1 MKKHWLYIILFLFT
15 NLSAQEPNGDLL
27 SLDRLGQSDVKIHPT
42 SEFDQR
48 VLSASRTLQSVD
60 ELPFTI
66 YVVTRE
72 EIFKNNH
79 TTLVDVLKTVPGIR
93 VSQPGSALEGET
105 FVMRG
110 LLGNGYTKILVNDLP
125 VKPFVVSGMPIG
137 AQLPIKEAERI
148 EIIFGPGASIYGA
161 DASAGVINII
171 TSQTERPIYAQADLG
186 IGSNQYNHLS
196 VMFGG
201 KVGQGKRILK
211 FAVYGSTTEFDT
223 WNIDYDQGAL
233 YDPFRYREDPRDTNY
248 LVNPNY
254 TGTINRAVI
263 NDLPHLS
270 KSLGVHLKY
279 RAFNLSF
286 SKMYRRDHSA
296 LGLNPLAVSY
306 ADPSTFTGETINT
319 FNIGFSK
326 KKPKWGMN
334 TNINYIGYQMDNNS
348 STIYVNNSLSRV
360 LKFYVNTIFSQ
371 ASGLRDSVNNANF
384 NTFFSGRRYQYAAS
398 SDIRLEQLVNIRPVK
413 NLEIIMGLNLA
424 GAFYQPQINFLDNP
438 NTINRVIRTETG
450 EVFIGGPV
458 FVDNNFSGSLGL
470 FTQLYLTLE
479 KLNIIAGIRYDSFSN
494 FGKTVNPR
502 IAMLY
507 KVSPRLS
514 AYGSLATAFRAPSPF
529 YGANTYLVQTTDFTN
544 FITNPLSVLPEKTR
558 SADLGLRF
566 RVNKKIKADFNF
578 FVSRTNNFISPFAR
592 LDFSDPQDFKA
603 LIGYSNDSFSET
615 LLYGTQINVKLID
628 LWPARDLS
636 IEASFNLSR
645 GREILPF
652 NGGRLES
659 VRMQPPVSGQL
670 LTSIRLIRR
679 FYVHLNGFFAEAWNN
694 RNYTDGIDQQRTSQG
709 YFNMDFMGRLQL
721 TGSFNAF
728 MKINNLFNTY
738 YGGIGATG
746 TTDDLIYNPQQS
758 RTFRL
763 GMSYR
768 MQ

>member
-1 MKKHWLYIILFLFT
+1 MKKHWLYIFFLLVA
-15 NLSAQEPNGDLL
+15 NLSAQESPSDLL
-27 SLDRLGQSDVKIHPT
+27 SFDRLGQSDVKIHP
-42 SEFDQR
+42 EGENDQR

-110 LLGNGYTKILVNDLP
+110 LLGNGYTKILINDLP

-137 AQLPIKEAERI
+137 AQLPIKQAERI

-171 TSQTERPIYAQADLG
+171 TSQTERPIYAQADLA
-186 IGSNQYNHLS
+186 IGTYQYNHLS

-201 KVGQGKRILK
+201 KIGKGKRVLK
-211 FAVYGSTTEFDT
+211 FSVSGSTTEFDT
-223 WNIDYDQGAL
+223 RNIEYDQENL
-233 YDPFRYREDPRDTNY
+233 YNPFRYRQNRRDTSY
-248 LVNPNY
+248 LDNPNY
-254 TGTINRAVI
+254 LGSIDQNIV

-270 KSLGVHLKY
+270 KSLSVHLKY

-296 LGLNPLAVSY
+296 LGMNPLAVSY

-334 TNINYIGYQMDNNS
+334 TNINYIGYKMDNNS
-348 STIYVNNSLSRV
+348 STIYVDNSLSQT
-360 LKFYVNTIFSQ
+360 LKFYVNSIIPISLPE
-371 ASGLRDSVNNANF
+371 LRDSVNNENF
-384 NTFFSGRRYQYAAS
+384 NNYFSGRRYQYAS
-398 SDIRLEQLVNIRPVK
+398 SNDVRLEQLVNIRPIK
-413 NLEIIMGLNLA
+413 NLEVIMGANLA
-424 GAFYQPQINFLDNP
+424 LSYYQPQINYRKTP
-438 NTINRVIRTETG
+438 NGTDQLPGFTG
-450 EVFIGGPV
+450 DFIGPI
-458 FVDNNFSGSLGL
+458 FVEDNLSGSLGL
-470 FTQLYLTLE
+470 FTQLYLTLK
-479 KLNIIAGIRYDSFSN
+479 KLNIIAGIRFDSFSN
-494 FGKTVNPR
+494 FGETVNPR
-502 IAMLY
+502 IGMLY

-529 YGANTYLVQTTDFTN
+529 YGANTYLVESTNFTD
-544 FITNPLSVLPEKTR
+544 FITNPLPILPEKTE
-558 SADLGLRF
+558 SADFGLRF
-566 RVNKKIKADFNF
+566 RMNKKVKLDFNF
-578 FVSRTNNFISPFAR
+578 FVSRTNNVISPFSS
-592 LDFSDPQDFKA
+592 LDFSNPQEIRA
-603 LIGYSNDSFSET
+603 LIGYSNDERSEA
-615 LLYGTQINVKLID
+615 LLYGSQINIALND
-628 LWPARDLS
+628 LWVERDLK
-636 IEASFNLSR
+636 IRGSFNLSR

-652 NGGRLES
+652 DGGRLES
-659 VRMQPPVSGQL
+659 VRMQPLYSGQINTSFL
-670 LTSIRLIRR
+670 LTKR
-679 FYVHLNGFFAEAWNN
+679 FYIHLNGLFADIWNN
-694 RNYTDGIDQQRTSQG
+694 RNYIDGASRNFTSAG
-709 YFNMDFMGRLQL
+709 YFNLDFMGRLQL
-721 TGSFNAF
+721 TSSFNAF
-728 MKINNLFNTY
+728 LKIGNFFNTN

-746 TTDDLIYNPQQS
+746 TLDDLAYNPQ
-758 RTFRL
+758 RGTTFWL

>member
-1 MKKHWLYIILFLFT
+1 MKKHWLYIILFLFS
-15 NLSAQEPNGDLL
+15 NLSAQESPGDLL
-27 SLDRLGQSDVKIHPT
+27 SFDRLGQSDIKIHAVG
-42 SEFDQR
+42 EIDQL

-171 TSQTERPIYAQADLG
+171 TSQTERPIYAQADLS

-223 WNIDYDQGAL
+223 WNIDYDQATL
-233 YDPFRYREDPRDTNY
+233 YDPFRYRENRRDTSY

-254 TGTINRAVI
+254 TGTINQAVI

-279 RAFNLSF
+279 RAFNISF

-334 TNINYIGYQMDNNS
+334 TNINYIGHKMDNNS
-348 STIYVNNSLSRV
+348 STIYVDNSLSRV
-360 LKFYVNTIFSQ
+360 LKSYVDNIYSQ
-371 ASGLRDSVNNANF
+371 SSDLRDTVNNKNF
-384 NTFFSGRRYQYAAS
+384 NRFFSGRRYQYATS
-398 SDIRLEQLVNIRPVK
+398 NDIRLEQLVNIRPVK
-413 NLEIIMGLNLA
+413 KLEVIMGLNLA
-424 GAFYQPQINFLDNP
+424 LNFYQPQVNYLNSP
-438 NTINRVIRTETG
+438 NASSSLGAGIEG
-450 EVFIGGPV
+450 FGGPIS
-458 FVDNNFSGSLGL
+458 VDNNFSGNFGL
-470 FTQLYLTLE
+470 FTQLCLTLE
-479 KLNIIAGIRYDSFSN
+479 KLNIIAGIRYDSFSD
-494 FGKTVNPR
+494 FGETVNPR

-507 KVSPRLS
+507 KISPRLS

-529 YGANTYLVQTTDFTN
+529 YGANTYLVDSTDFTN
-544 FITNPLSVLPEKTR
+544 FTTNPLPVLPEKTR
-558 SADLGLRF
+558 SADLGLRL
-566 RVNKKIKADFNF
+566 RVNKKIKVDFNF
-578 FVSRTNNFISPFAR
+578 FVSRTNNFISPFSR
-592 LDFSDPQDFKA
+592 FDFSNPQEPLA
-603 LIGYSNDSFSET
+603 LIGYSNDSSSET

-628 LWPARDLS
+628 LWPARDLN
-636 IEASFNLSR
+636 IEASINLSR

-652 NGGRLES
+652 SAGRLES

-670 LTSIRLIRR
+670 LTSFRLIRK

-694 RNYTDGIDQQRTSQG
+694 RNYIDGSNQQRTSLG
-709 YFNMDFMGRLQL
+709 YFHMDFMGRLQL
-721 TGSFNAF
+721 TESFNAF
-728 MKINNLFNTY
+728 CKIDNVFNAY

-746 TTDDLIYNPQQS
+746 TLDDLVYNPQ
-758 RTFRL
+758 RGTTFRL

>member
-1 MKKHWLYIILFLFT
+1 M
-15 NLSAQEPNGDLL
+15 SAQETPSDLL
-27 SLDRLGQSDVKIHPT
+27 SFDRLGQSDVKIHPAG
-42 SEFDQR
+42 ENDQR

-93 VSQPGSALEGET
+93 VSQPGSGLEGET

-110 LLGNGYTKILVNDLP
+110 LLGNGYTKILINDLP

-137 AQLPIKEAERI
+137 AQLPIKQAERI

-201 KVGQGKRILK
+201 KIGKGKRVLR
-211 FAVYGSTTEFDT
+211 FSVSGSTTEFDT
-223 WNIDYDQGAL
+223 RNINYDQDIL
-233 YDPFRYREDPRDTNY
+233 YNPFRYRQNRRDTSY
-248 LVNPNY
+248 LDNPNY
-254 TGTINRAVI
+254 SGNIDQTIV

-270 KSLGVHLKY
+270 KSLNIQLKY

-334 TNINYIGYQMDNNS
+334 TNINYIGYKMDNNS
-348 STIYVNNSLSRV
+348 STIFVDNGLSKV
-360 LKFYVNTIFSQ
+360 LKFYVNTIY
-371 ASGLRDSVNNANF
+371 SGAPEIRDTINNENF
-384 NTFFSGRRYQYAAS
+384 DTYFSGRRYQYAS
-398 SDIRLEQLVNIRPVK
+398 SNDIRLEQLVNVRPIK
-413 NLEIIMGLNLA
+413 NLEVIIGANLA
-424 GAFYQPQINFLDNP
+424 LNFYQPLVNYRENP
-438 NTINRVIRTETG
+438 NGTNSLTG
-450 EVFIGGPV
+450 FTGDIGPIFIE
-458 FVDNNFSGSLGL
+458 NNLSGSVGL
-470 FTQLYLTLE
+470 FTQLYLTL
-479 KLNIIAGIRYDSFSN
+479 KKINIIAGIRYDSFSS

-502 IAMLY
+502 IGMLY
-507 KVSPRLS
+507 KLSSSLS

-529 YGANTYLVQTTDFTN
+529 YGANTYLVASTDFTN
-544 FITNPLSVLPEKTR
+544 FITNPLPILPEETE
-558 SADLGLRF
+558 SADFGLRF
-566 RVNKKIKADFNF
+566 RISKKNKIDFNF
-578 FVSRTNNFISPFAR
+578 FVSRTNNVISPFSS
-592 LDFSDPQDFKA
+592 LDFSNPQQIRA
-603 LIGYSNDSFSET
+603 LIGYANDDASES
-615 LLYGTQINVKLID
+615 LLYGTQINFELND
-628 LWPARDLS
+628 LWEERDLK
-636 IEASFNLSR
+636 IRGNINLSR

-652 NGGRLES
+652 DGGRLES
-659 VRMQPPVSGQL
+659 VRMQPLYSGQIHTSFR
-670 LTSIRLIRR
+670 LTKR
-679 FYVHLNGFFAEAWNN
+679 FYIHLNGLFADIWNN
-694 RNYTDGIDQQRTSQG
+694 RNYIDGADRQFTSAA
-709 YFNMDFMGRLQL
+709 YFNLDFMGRLQL
-721 TGSFNAF
+721 TSSFNAF
-728 MKINNLFNTY
+728 LKIGNLFNTY
-738 YGGIGATG
+738 YGGVGATG
-746 TTDDLIYNPQQS
+746 TLDDLAYNPQRS
-758 RTFRL
+758 RTVWL

>member
-1 MKKHWLYIILFLFT
+1 M
-15 NLSAQEPNGDLL
+15 SAQETPSDLL
-27 SLDRLGQSDVKIHPT
+27 SFDRLGQSDVKIHPAG
-42 SEFDQR
+42 ENDQR

-79 TTLVDVLKTVPGIR
+79 NTLVDVLKTVPGIR

-110 LLGNGYTKILVNDLP
+110 LLGNGYTKILINDLP

-137 AQLPIKEAERI
+137 AQLPIKQAERI

-201 KVGQGKRILK
+201 KIGKGKRVLK
-211 FAVYGSTTEFDT
+211 FSVSGSTTEFDT
-223 WNIDYDQGAL
+223 RNINYDQDIL
-233 YDPFRYREDPRDTNY
+233 YNPFNYRQNRRDTSY
-248 LVNPNY
+248 LDNPNY
-254 TGTINRAVI
+254 SGNIDQAIV

-270 KSLGVHLKY
+270 KSLNVHLKY

-319 FNIGFSK
+319 FNVGFSK

-334 TNINYIGYQMDNNS
+334 TNINYIGYKMDNNS
-348 STIYVNNSLSRV
+348 STIYVDNGLSKV
-360 LKFYVNTIFSQ
+360 LKFYVNTIY
-371 ASGLRDSVNNANF
+371 SGSPEIRDTVNNDNF
-384 NTFFSGRRYQYAAS
+384 NTYFSGRRYQYAS
-398 SDIRLEQLVNIRPVK
+398 SNDIRLEQLVNIRPIK
-413 NLEIIMGLNLA
+413 NLEVIMGANLA
-424 GAFYQPQINFLDNP
+424 LNFYQPLINYRKNP
-438 NTINRVIRTETG
+438 NGTNSLTG
-450 EVFIGGPV
+450 FSGDFIGPI
-458 FVDNNFSGSLGL
+458 FVEDNLSGSVGL
-470 FTQLYLTLE
+470 FTQLYLTLK

-502 IAMLY
+502 IGMLY
-507 KVSPRLS
+507 KLS
-514 AYGSLATAFRAPSPF
+514 SSLSVYGSLATAFRAPSPF
-529 YGANTYLVQTTDFTN
+529 YGANTYLVESTDFTD
-544 FITNPLSVLPEKTR
+544 FITNPLPILPEITE
-558 SADLGLRF
+558 SADFGLRF
-566 RVNKKIKADFNF
+566 RMSKKVKVDFNF
-578 FVSRTNNFISPFAR
+578 FVSRTNNVISPFSS
-592 LDFSDPQDFKA
+592 LDFSNPQQIRA
-603 LIGYSNDSFSET
+603 LIGYTNDDASES
-615 LLYGTQINVKLID
+615 LLYGSQINFVLTD
-628 LWPARDLS
+628 LWVARDLK
-636 IEASFNLSR
+636 IRGSFNLSR

-652 NGGRLES
+652 DGGRLES
-659 VRMQPPVSGQL
+659 VRMQPLYSGQINTSCR
-670 LTSIRLIRR
+670 LTNR
-679 FYVHLNGFFAEAWNN
+679 FYIHLNGLFADAWNN
-694 RNYTDGIDQQRTSQG
+694 RNYIDGADRQFTSLG
-709 YFNMDFMGRLQL
+709 YFNLDAMGRLQL
-721 TGSFNAF
+721 TSSFNAF
-728 MKINNLFNTY
+728 LKIGNFFNTY

-746 TTDDLIYNPQQS
+746 TLDDLSYNPQ
-758 RTFRL
+758 RGNTVWL

>member
-1 MKKHWLYIILFLFT
+1 MKKHWLYIIFFLFT
-15 NLSAQEPNGDLL
+15 NLSAQESNGDLL
-27 SLDRLGQSDVKIHPT
+27 SFDRLGQSDVKIHPT
-42 SEFDQR
+42 GEIDQL

-223 WNIDYDQGAL
+223 WNIDYDQAAL
-233 YDPFRYREDPRDTNY
+233 YNPFRYRENLRDTSY
-248 LVNPNY
+248 LANPNY
-254 TGTINRAVI
+254 IGTINQAVI

-270 KSLGVHLKY
+270 KSLGIHLKY
-279 RAFNLSF
+279 RGFNLSF

-334 TNINYIGYQMDNNS
+334 TNINYIGHQMDNNS
-348 STIYVNNSLSRV
+348 STVYVDNSLSRI
-360 LKFYVNTIFSQ
+360 LKFYVNTIFSDLPD
-371 ASGLRDSVNNANF
+371 LRDTINNENF
-384 NTFFSGRRYQYAAS
+384 NTFFSGRRYQYAS
-398 SDIRLEQLVNIRPVK
+398 SNDFRLEQLLNIRPVK
-413 NLEIIMGLNLA
+413 NLEVIMGINLA
-424 GAFYQPQINFLDNP
+424 GTIYQPQINFLETP
-438 NTINRVIRTETG
+438 NATNQVFITDTS
-450 EVFIGGPV
+450 EVFIGGPI
-458 FVDNNFSGSLGL
+458 FVADNFSGSLGL

-502 IAMLY
+502 IGMLY
-507 KVSPRLS
+507 KISPRLS

-529 YGANTYLVQTTDFTN
+529 YGANTYLVQSTDFTN
-544 FITNPLSVLPEKTR
+544 FITNPLPVLPEKTR

-578 FVSRTNNFISPFAR
+578 FVSRTNNFISPFSSF
-592 LDFSDPQDFKA
+592 DFSNPQQIQA

-615 LLYGTQINVKLID
+615 LLYGTQINVKLND
-628 LWPARDLS
+628 LWPARELK
-636 IEASFNLSR
+636 IEASINVSR

-652 NGGRLES
+652 DGGRLES
-659 VRMQPPVSGQL
+659 VRMQPPFSGQV
-670 LTSIRLIRR
+670 LTSLRLVRR
-679 FYVHLNGFFAEAWNN
+679 FYVHLNSFFAEAWNN
-694 RNYTDGIDQQRTSQG
+694 RNYIDGIDQQRVSLG
-709 YFNMDFMGRLQL
+709 YFSMDFMGRLQL
-721 TGSFNAF
+721 TSSFNAF
-728 MKINNLFNTY
+728 MKIDNIFNAY

-746 TTDDLIYNPQQS
+746 TSDDLVYNPQRS
-758 RTFRL
+758 STFRI